1 MPVGDHITEDTFELH
16 STGQLEER
24 EAARVKKHLIACEA
38 CRGRLGLADGFIA
51 TLRQEEDPS
60 PGKLRRRSGWALLKV
75 ILGSAIGLGYVY
87 NIAVGGLPES
97 DASSLEKLGY
107 GTGTVV
113 GILAGAVLVLSGL
126 RGMLPKR

>member
-1 MPVGDHITEDTFELH
+1 MSVGDHITEDTFELY
-16 STGQLEER
+16 STGQLKER
-24 EAARVKKHLIACEA
+24 EAARVEEHLIVCEA
-38 CRGRLGLADGFIA
+38 CQRRLQAADEFIT

-60 PGKLRRRSGWALLKV
+60 LGKFRRRSGWALFKV

-97 DASSLEKLGY
+97 DASALEKWGY

-113 GILAGAVLVLSGL
+113 GMLAGALLVFSGL